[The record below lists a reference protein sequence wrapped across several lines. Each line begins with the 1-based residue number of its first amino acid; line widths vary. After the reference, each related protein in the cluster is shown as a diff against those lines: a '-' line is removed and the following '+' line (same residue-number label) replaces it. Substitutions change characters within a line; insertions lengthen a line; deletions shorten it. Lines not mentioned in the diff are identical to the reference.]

1 MPNEKNA
8 LVQRI
13 RHQFGTFIEAF
24 ETSDLELSDVEMQV
38 MGHMKQRTFDETRAN
53 DLAERWD
60 STQLTAA
67 TVLIVTDPKSASVE
81 KNLREELV
89 KNTGKQTPGQL
100 SKVRTY

>member
-1 MPNEKNA
+1 
-8 LVQRI
+8 
-13 RHQFGTFIEAF
+13 
-24 ETSDLELSDVEMQV
+24 

-89 KNTGKQTPGQL
+89 ANTGKKTPGQL
-100 SKVRTY
+100 AKVRTY